1 MTEGIKEKRISQ
13 TAVDMSEYEPENL
26 YLIEMTKV
34 DLKEYRELLQRLK
47 KNKKNVPRD
56 ILLAKYKK
64 PYNRLRNEIADM
76 TSRILK
82 DIVLSDL
89 KVKRD
94 EFDEACVVI
103 NRTIAE
109 SGILQEVSHAVYQE
123 QDADKVLEYAVELR
137 RLVQQA
143 LKEIRQ

>member
-1 MTEGIKEKRISQ
+1 M
-13 TAVDMSEYEPENL
+13 AVNDLMVIDMSEYEPENL
-26 YLIEMTKV
+26 RG
-34 DLKEYRELLQRLK
+34 YRELLQRLK

-109 SGILQEVSHAVYQE
+109 SGILQEVSHVVYQE